1 MPVLEL
7 ISRLIALLPHSA
19 ALRLGRLLGWIFGS
33 VVRHHRADA
42 VDALRRALPDR
53 SEADRRR
60 ILKNMYAKLG
70 MSMVETIRLPYRREE
85 YKQNYVEWEGMDN
98 LHAARESGKGALLLS
113 AHLDN
118 WELLL
123 MLAPEALGAKTSVIA
138 KKIKT
143 RIGQQYMDRNRR
155 LFGTEMLPAKNSY
168 RKCLKALRNNEI
180 VVFVLDQN
188 MIRREGEFVDFFG
201 RPACTTLGLAH
212 LAARTGAPIVPVF
225 PKRLPGGHH
234 CVQVLPALD
243 PPPSAEKDDLIAAT
257 QLYTRLIEE
266 AIRDE
271 PDQWI
276 WIHRRWKTRPEPG
289 EASTQSD
296 PA

>member
-1 MPVLEL
+1 MLIVRF
-7 ISRLIALLPHSA
+7 ISRLISLLPHSA
-19 ALRLGRLLGWIFGS
+19 ALALGRRLGWVFGS

-42 VDALRRALPDR
+42 LDALRRAFPDH
-53 SEADRRR
+53 SEDAVRK
-60 ILKNMYAKLG
+60 ILRDMYSNLG
-70 MSMVETIRLPYRREE
+70 MSMVEAVRLPYQHRE
-85 YKQNYVEWEGMDN
+85 YKDRYIEWMGMGN
-98 LHAARESGKGALLLS
+98 LHAARERGKGVLVLS

-138 KKIKT
+138 KEIKT
-143 RIGQQYMDRNRR
+143 KLGQQYMDRNRR

-168 RKCLKALRNNEI
+168 RQCLKALRNNEI

-225 PKRLPGGHH
+225 PRRLPGGYH
-234 CVQVLPALD
+234 QVDILPALD
-243 PPPSAEKDDLIAAT
+243 PPSCADKQELIAAT
-257 QLYTRLIEE
+257 QEYTRLIEE
-266 AIRDE
+266 AIRAA

-276 WIHRRWKTRPEPG
+276 WIHRRWKTPPEPG
-289 EASTQSD
+289 ED
-296 PA
+296 